1 MEENTKEREILKFNS
16 QIARSI
22 VNEDHED
29 FDVIETNLVDSSRW
43 SLIYE
48 VVIQRKSDGKYFHS
62 GYSVGATEGQD
73 ERAYEY
79 DNDPTFGEVFKV
91 EKTITVFE

>member
-1 MEENTKEREILKFNS
+1 MEENTKKREILKFTS
-16 QIARSI
+16 EEARTI
-22 VNEDHED
+22 IDDDHEN
-29 FDVIETNLVDSSRW
+29 FEVIETNLVDSSRW

-48 VVIQRKSDGKYFHS
+48 VVIQRKLDGKYFHS